1 MVSGGIAGI
10 SQRADKEEQDRASRR
25 GPGSELWLYDG
36 DIATVSIVPS
46 GSPDDYRIQDF
57 STYRSTGM
65 GRNGAYTYDAMAT
78 GASADGDFKA
88 PEVDSGTSLRN
99 KFGVW
104 LYVETVMRNPNNAK
118 SLEKTFGEEMVSSWE
133 TVQSPSGKSFLVQTE
148 GTFQMWTQG
157 FGRGKYL
164 WNQIV
169 DIFDEDGSLNKH
181 KVKIRRTGSGRDD
194 TSYSIKSTADDAE
207 IPADAGGQKASELI
221 RPVDFFLQQ
230 ERAIS
235 MAIEKRNSAAE
246 TTSLSNFSEQSSSQ
260 PWDVDSK
267 SETPAF
273 TSSSVDDSQELF

>member
-10 SQRADKEEQDRASRR
+10 SQRVDKEEQDRSSRR

-46 GSPDDYRIQDF
+46 GSPDDHRIQDF

-78 GASADGDFKA
+78 GASSEGDYKA

-104 LYVETVMRNPNNAK
+104 VYVEMVLRNPANAK
-118 SLEKTFGEEMVSSWE
+118 SLEKTFSEEIVSAWE
-133 TVQSPSGKSFLVQTE
+133 TIQSPSGKSYLVQQE

-194 TSYSIKSTADDAE
+194 TSYSIKSTADTAE
-207 IPADAGGQKASELI
+207 VPTEAGGQTASELI
-221 RPVDFFLQQ
+221 RPVDFFLQK
-230 ERAIS
+230 ERSIAA
-235 MAIEKRNSAAE
+235 AIEKRNSDSQ
-246 TTSLSNFSEQSSSQ
+246 TTSLNNFDKDAAPPWESDPSTKAPSFASS
-260 PWDVDSK
+260 
-267 SETPAF
+267 A
-273 TSSSVDDSQELF
+273 VDDSEGLF

>member
-10 SQRADKEEQDRASRR
+10 SQRVDKEEQDRSSRR

-46 GSPDDYRIQDF
+46 GSPDDHRIQDF

-78 GASADGDFKA
+78 GASSEGDYKA

-104 LYVETVMRNPNNAK
+104 VYVEMVLRNPANAK
-118 SLEKTFGEEMVSSWE
+118 SLEKTFSEEIVSAWE
-133 TVQSPSGKSFLVQTE
+133 TIQSPSGKSYLVQQE

-194 TSYSIKSTADDAE
+194 TSYSIKSAVDDAE
-207 IPADAGGQKASELI
+207 IPTEANGQTASELI
-221 RPVDFFLQQ
+221 RPVDFFLQK
-230 ERAIS
+230 ERSIAA
-235 MAIEKRNSAAE
+235 AIEKRNADAQ
-246 TTSLSNFSEQSSSQ
+246 TTSLNNFDKDAAPPWESDSSTKAPSFSSS
-260 PWDVDSK
+260 
-267 SETPAF
+267 A
-273 TSSSVDDSQELF
+273 VDDSEGLF